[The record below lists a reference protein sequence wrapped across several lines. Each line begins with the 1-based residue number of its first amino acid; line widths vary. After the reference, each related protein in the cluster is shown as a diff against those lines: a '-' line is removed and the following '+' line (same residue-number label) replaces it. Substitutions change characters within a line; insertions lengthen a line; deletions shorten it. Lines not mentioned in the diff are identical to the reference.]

1 MTKDVYVITGGSEDL
16 AIALA
21 QHIGQKGTLLL
32 VDACEKCLGQVK
44 QQLEQKGIN
53 DVRCETADLTSK
65 QAVGKLAEKTSALG
79 SLRGL
84 IHAAGMSNTSD
95 SKRMMAENVIGM
107 SHVLEA
113 FLPLADEATS
123 AVMVSSMTAYMV
135 PQNGQYMDALK
146 QQLAAN
152 LVETLDQ
159 FTQGD
164 AGAANSMSKL
174 AIHLIVEDQAWAWG
188 QKGAR
193 LNSVSPGMMDMPDAY
208 EDIKTMLAHTPL
220 RRTAEPEEIASA
232 IEFLLSD
239 SASYITGIDL
249 RIDGGTIANYP
260 RMKTAMSQDK
270 MKRF

>member
-21 QHIGQKGTLLL
+21 KRIGAKGTLVLA
-32 VDACEKCLGQVK
+32 DPCEKCLKLAK
-44 QQLEQKGIN
+44 QQLLQQNIA
-53 DVRCETADLTSK
+53 DIHCETVDLTSK
-65 QAVGKLAEKTSALG
+65 RAVENLAEKVAELG
-79 SLRGL
+79 RLRGL
-84 IHAAGMSNTSD
+84 VHAAGLSNAND
-95 SKRMMAENVIGM
+95 SKRKMADNVIGM
-107 SHVLEA
+107 HHMLEA
-113 FLPLADEATS
+113 FLPLANETTS

-135 PQNGQYMDALK
+135 PQNGQYMDVLK

-152 LVETLDQ
+152 LAETLEQ

-174 AIHLIVEDQAWAWG
+174 AVQLIVEDQAWAWG
-188 QKGAR
+188 EKGAR
-193 LNSVSPGMMDMPDAY
+193 LNSVSPGMMNVLDA
-208 EDIKTMLAHTPL
+208 EGDIQTMLDHTPL
-220 RRTAEPEEIASA
+220 RRTAEPEEIASP

-260 RMKTAMSQDK
+260 RMKAAVSQEK